1 MTAIDRGHTPL
12 GKSLFCLHHPRPFLN
27 ISINSLCPIN
37 AVHCRATREERILL
51 LRTNREPHLL
61 PTSRF
66 LRQQLH
72 SEASPIVLP
81 NMTSFPLHCNIC
93 PKHPN
98 FSDVS
103 HLLTHVGSKGHLS
116 HYFRVQVR
124 SRQEPSIRE
133 QLHKFDAWY
142 DENQIEKLLSQRM
155 ILKESKAA
163 NARNRGPG
171 NLRSRNAV
179 DAARP
184 LQGRPGQPPKWVKD
198 ESILDP
204 QLSQPLFLS
213 NDITP
218 REPQLSPLD
227 PVVRSTASN
236 RRRQILK
243 ASRLDPESVDNI
255 SSRPVEGAYTGLDND
270 SESSLSS
277 DSTSLVSPLPS
288 AYPEP
293 PLDIHASPIAA
304 YRLRPDRE
312 EESHGLDD
320 ADGETDD
327 EYEDC
332 MEEKVSDATRL
343 KGIYW
348 PGMDLFD
355 SASPTAK
362 RKRNQKKDGSIL
374 EQMKANS
381 AIVEPTELIFWAGG
395 DLKMKRQIT
404 GQVESSPFKQET
416 PRPKRLKP
424 QLRKVPL
431 QTISANVPRTRR
443 NAQARDPYSSRTK
456 SEAASS
462 RPPPAQHQGLG
473 LDRATHFVDEVNHPH
488 RRSTLVD
495 NGQNWTPAIFDH
507 DRQPNADFRVFEDN
521 RPDMQAGPVLRS
533 SVLQNSNMNYP
544 FLQLNELS
552 KGPRYHAH
560 GLPYMPLLREERPTI
575 MEGSFD
581 FGQGRPST
589 VDQFSHSNC
598 SGYTSATP
606 IANKENLGPMFDR
619 VGQVDRTLSNIGLDQ
634 QHQQYFSV
642 QGSEAAQ
649 FHTNMPPHM
658 DFAAYHGSDMFSR
671 SVNPLAFNFQQQ
683 QTASFSQR
691 QQTVIERPPRTMYSY
706 RQTRATEPCT
716 TSFEDD
722 SGDETVDELVF
733 QGGNLLDDKKN

>member
-1 MTAIDRGHTPL
+1 M
-12 GKSLFCLHHPRPFLN
+12 
-27 ISINSLCPIN
+27 
-37 AVHCRATREERILL
+37 
-51 LRTNREPHLL
+51 
-61 PTSRF
+61 
-66 LRQQLH
+66 
-72 SEASPIVLP
+72 
-81 NMTSFPLHCNIC
+81 
-93 PKHPN
+93 
-98 FSDVS
+98 
-103 HLLTHVGSKGHLS
+103 
-116 HYFRVQVR
+116 R
-124 SRQEPSIRE
+124 SRQELSVRE
-133 QLHKFDAWY
+133 QLHKFDNWY

-171 NLRSRNAV
+171 HLRSRNVV

-227 PVVRSTASN
+227 PAVRSRASN
-236 RRRQILK
+236 PRRQILK
-243 ASRLDPESVDNI
+243 ASRPDPENVDNV
-255 SSRPVEGAYTGLDND
+255 SSYRAEGAYTGLDNE

-277 DSTSLVSPLPS
+277 DNTSLVSPLPS

-304 YRLRPDRE
+304 YRLRPNRE
-312 EESHGLDD
+312 EESHSLDD

-327 EYEDC
+327 EYGDC

-374 EQMKANS
+374 EQMRANS

-416 PRPKRLKP
+416 PKPKRLKP

-431 QTISANVPRTRR
+431 QTISVNVPRSRR
-443 NAQARDPYSSRTK
+443 NAQARGPHSSRTK
-456 SEAASS
+456 SEVADL
-462 RPPPAQHQGLG
+462 RPPPAHEHCFG
-473 LDRATHFVDEVNHPH
+473 LDGATHFVDEMNHPH
-488 RRSTLVD
+488 RRSKLVD
-495 NGQNWTPAIFDH
+495 NSQIWTPANV
-507 DRQPNADFRVFEDN
+507 DRNHQPKTDFRVFEDN
-521 RPDMQAGPVLRS
+521 RSDMQAGPMPRS
-533 SVLQNSNMNYP
+533 SVLPNSSMNYP
-544 FLQLNELS
+544 FLQLNES
-552 KGPRYHAH
+552 TKAPRFHAH

-575 MEGSFD
+575 MEASID
-581 FGQGRPST
+581 FGRDRPST
-589 VDQFSHSNC
+589 LNQFSHSNC

-606 IANKENLGPMFDR
+606 MANKENLGPMFDHI
-619 VGQVDRTLSNIGLDQ
+619 GQVDRTLSNIGLHQ
-634 QHQQYFSV
+634 QNQQYFSV

-649 FHTNMPPHM
+649 FHTNMPSHM
-658 DFAAYHGSDMFSR
+658 DFAAYHGSDMFSH

-691 QQTVIERPPRTMYSY
+691 QQTAIKPPSRPMYSY
-706 RQTRATEPCT
+706 RQTRATEPYT

-722 SGDETVDELVF
+722 SGDETLDELVF
-733 QGGNLLDDKKN
+733 QEGNLLDDDKN

>member
-1 MTAIDRGHTPL
+1 MST
-12 GKSLFCLHHPRPFLN
+12 
-27 ISINSLCPIN
+27 
-37 AVHCRATREERILL
+37 
-51 LRTNREPHLL
+51 
-61 PTSRF
+61 
-66 LRQQLH
+66 
-72 SEASPIVLP
+72 
-81 NMTSFPLHCNIC
+81 FPLHCNIC

-116 HYFRVQVR
+116 HYFKIQVR
-124 SRQEPSIRE
+124 SRQEPSVRE
-133 QLHKFDAWY
+133 QLHRFDTWY

-171 NLRSRNAV
+171 NLKSRYVV

-184 LQGRPGQPPKWVKD
+184 QQGRPGQRPKWVKD
-198 ESILDP
+198 EGILDP
-204 QLSQPLFLS
+204 QLSQTLFLS

-227 PVVRSTASN
+227 PAVRSRAAN
-236 RRRQILK
+236 PRRQIIR
-243 ASRLDPESVDNI
+243 ASRLDPESINNI
-255 SSRPVEGAYTGLDND
+255 SSRRAEGAHTGLDDD

-277 DSTSLVSPLPS
+277 ESTSLASPLPS

-304 YRLRPDRE
+304 YRSRPDRGE
-312 EESHGLDD
+312 ENHSLDD

-327 EYEDC
+327 DYGAC
-332 MEEKVSDATRL
+332 MEGKGSDATRL

-374 EQMKANS
+374 EQMRANS

-416 PRPKRLKP
+416 PKPKRLKP
-424 QLRKVPL
+424 QLRRVPL

-443 NAQARDPYSSRTK
+443 NAQARGPYSSRTK
-456 SEAASS
+456 SEVANL
-462 RPPPAQHQGLG
+462 RLPPVHHQIFG
-473 LDRATHFVDEVNHPH
+473 LDGATHFVDEMNHSH
-488 RRSTLVD
+488 RRSTLLD
-495 NGQNWTPAIFDH
+495 NSRNWTPANVDLDH
-507 DRQPNADFRVFEDN
+507 QQKADFRVFEDN
-521 RPDMQAGPVLRS
+521 RPDMHAGPIPRS
-533 SVLQNSNMNYP
+533 SVLQPPSMNYP

-552 KGPRYHAH
+552 KGPRFHAH
-560 GLPYMPLLREERPTI
+560 GLPYMPLLREEHPTVL
-575 MEGSFD
+575 EASFD
-581 FGQGRPST
+581 FGQDRPST
-589 VDQFSHSNC
+589 LNQLSHNNRSR
-598 SGYTSATP
+598 YTSATP
-606 IANKENLGPMFDR
+606 MANKENQGPLFDH
-619 VGQVDRTLSNIGLDQ
+619 VGLVDRTLSNIGLDQ
-634 QHQQYFSV
+634 QNQQYFSV

-649 FHTNMPPHM
+649 FHTNMPSHM
-658 DFAAYHGSDMFSR
+658 DFAAYHGSDMLSR

-691 QQTVIERPPRTMYSY
+691 QQTAIEPPSRMMDSY
-706 RQTRATEPCT
+706 RQAKATERRT

-722 SGDETVDELVF
+722 SGDETVDEMVF
-733 QGGNLLDDKKN
+733 QGGKLLDDNES